1 MAVVNGTVYVYS
13 TDGNVIGASTN
24 ASISLSVDLPDATTK
39 DSGGWAEHIQG
50 LRSWE
55 GSFEGLY
62 DPSET
67 YTIKEIFDL
76 INSRT
81 DWAVVFQHTSATAG
95 TLSFTGTASFSSLE
109 LTSEMEAS
117 MGWTTS
123 FTGNGALAAVELT

>member
-1 MAVVNGTVYVYS
+1 MSVLNGTLYVYS
-13 TDGNVIGASTN
+13 VDGNVIGATTN

-67 YTIKEIFDL
+67 YTINDIYTL

-81 DWAVVFQHTSATAG
+81 DWAVVFQHTGATAG
-95 TLSFTGTASFSSLE
+95 TISFTGTASFASLE
-109 LTSEMEAS
+109 LTSEKEAS
-117 MGWTTS
+117 MGWSTS
-123 FTGNGALAAVELT
+123 FTGNGALTAVELT